1 MKKVISFS
9 VFLMLLLL
17 LVLGPRAH
25 AQRVRAVESPLPATQ
40 VWIPGHWKW
49 NVRWKQY
56 VWVPGRVLVRPAPVR
71 VMRVRGLR

>member
-1 MKKVISFS
+1 
-9 VFLMLLLL
+9 MLLLL

-25 AQRVRAVESPLPATQ
+25 AQRIRTVERVQPATR

-56 VWVPGRVLVRPAPVR
+56 VWVPGRVLVRLAPVR
-71 VMRVRGLR
+71 VMRVRRVR